1 MAPIRRLVLDVLK
14 PHEPPMVELAQ
25 ELVAVEGVDGVNMS
39 LMEIDHEV
47 ENVKLTI
54 EGAAIDYPDVRATI
68 DGFGATIH
76 SVDELAVG
84 DHLVE
89 AGETPQD

>member
-14 PHEPPMVELAQ
+14 PHEPAMVELAQ
-25 ELVAVEGVDGVNMS
+25 QLVAVDGVDGVNATVV
-39 LMEIDHEV
+39 EIDRKV
-47 ENVKLTI
+47 ENVKLTV
-54 EGAAIDYPDVRATI
+54 EGAAIDYGAVNETI
-68 DGFGATIH
+68 DEFGATIH

>member
-14 PHEPPMVELAQ
+14 PHEPEMVELARA
-25 ELVAVEGVDGVNMS
+25 LADCDGVDGVNIS
-39 LMEIDHEV
+39 VVEIDREV
-47 ENVKLTI
+47 ENVKLTL
-54 EGAAIDYPDVRATI
+54 EGGRIDYPAVRECITE
-68 DGFGATIH
+68 FGATIH
-76 SVDELAVG
+76 SVDELACG